1 MKTSDLKIL
10 SDSEIKEIHQ
20 HTLELLENTGIIVE
34 LKKMRDMLADQ
45 GCNVDEKCKIVKF
58 PPAMVEEFVNKAP
71 SKFILCGADPDV
83 QWQINPEARV
93 WAGLGTPFRMLD
105 SETGERNEATLEDL
119 RKHLK

>member
-10 SDSEIKEIHQ
+10 SDSERKKIHQ
-20 HTLELLENTGIIVE
+20 HTLELLEHTGIIVE

-83 QWQINPEARV
+83 QWQIKPEARV
-93 WAGLGTPFRMLD
+93 WAGLGTPFR
-105 SETGERNEATLEDL
+105 TPAQRA
-119 RKHLK
+119 

>member
-10 SDSEIKEIHQ
+10 SDSEIKKIHQ

-34 LKKMRDMLADQ
+34 LKKMRGMLADQ
-45 GCNVDEKCKIVKF
+45 GCTVDEKRKIVKF
-58 PPAMVEEFVNKAP
+58 PPAMIEEFVNKAP
-71 SKFILCGADPDV
+71 SEFILCGADPDV

-105 SETGERNEATLEDL
+105 SETGERNEATL
-119 RKHLK
+119 